1 MNEYYKNLVDQAE
14 QKMRDMVTLVAHEG
28 HTITTVDGHGHKTVR
43 HSKESA
49 LEVATRENAERDLTR
64 QYLEHSVRVNP
75 DTGHAYDLDFLAK
88 FCKDIYTV
96 PQSADPLEV
105 AIYSIGETVNSA
117 KYPKEDLRC
126 LIKIFTDLRVHN
138 YYLSV
143 YLCNK
148 INAILE
154 RAQRHIA

>member
-1 MNEYYKNLVDQAE
+1 MNEYYENLVNQE
-14 QKMRDMVTLVAHEG
+14 IKRFHDMVSVTIHEG

-96 PQSADPLEV
+96 PQSADPLEI
-105 AIYSIGETVNSA
+105 AIFSIGETVNSA

-126 LIKIFTDLRVHN
+126 LIKIFTDLRAHH
-138 YYLSV
+138 YYLSTH
-143 YLCNK
+143 LCNALD
-148 INAILE
+148 AILH